1 MVRRKTRRERWRIFE
16 GKAGFSCSISMIL
29 AGGDKK

>member
-1 MVRRKTRRERWRIFE
+1 MMRRKTRRERWSSFE
-16 GKAGFSCSISMIL
+16 GKGGFSCTISMIL